1 MPNPRYLET
10 PVSRQ
15 EVENLKL
22 EIRTVENKL
31 KEAHIHAGGA
41 RPKSC
46 TLDRRVTGPKFR
58 PDIEILK
65 QSLFNDVLDERDHRQ
80 RGHPSQATSSTPV
93 AAPHKID
100 VLVSGRPSKYTA
112 SGTGPRSDVNMNIL

>member
-15 EVENLKL
+15 EVENLEL

-31 KEAHIHAGGA
+31 KEAHLHAGGA

-46 TLDRRVTGPKFR
+46 TLNTRVTGPKFR
-58 PDIEILK
+58 PSI
-65 QSLFNDVLDERDHRQ
+65 
-80 RGHPSQATSSTPV
+80 ATVKTV
-93 AAPHKID
+93 I
-100 VLVSGRPSKYTA
+100 
-112 SGTGPRSDVNMNIL
+112 I